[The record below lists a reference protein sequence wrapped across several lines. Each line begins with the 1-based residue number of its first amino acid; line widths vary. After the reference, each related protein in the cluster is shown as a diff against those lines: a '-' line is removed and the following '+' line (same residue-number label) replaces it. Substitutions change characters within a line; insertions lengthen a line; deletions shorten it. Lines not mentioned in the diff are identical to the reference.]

1 MVADI
6 SVAFSAVSLP
16 ILEPLNST
24 KLEKLNA
31 LCMASLHCAVL
42 QASACSILGMGSAIS
57 PKCTGS
63 QASSTAPVS
72 KDDDYDSL
80 AVTLVEKALHML
92 TYVGD
97 TVRGSARAGGHVYQN
112 LVLAGAWVLLS
123 GLQTQLSIS
132 TAPAQDGKSMQGGH
146 KDRDDKGR
154 SPSKSRDTREPTQR
168 VSLMK
173 VNINNITF

>member
-31 LCMASLHCAVL
+31 LCMASIHCAVL
-42 QASACSILGMGSAIS
+42 QASACSILGMGCAVS
-57 PKCTGS
+57 PKC
-63 QASSTAPVS
+63 SSGQTTVTS
-72 KDDDYDSL
+72 SSNKEDDYDTL
-80 AVTLVEKALHML
+80 AVTLVEKALHMF

-97 TVRGSARAGGHVYQN
+97 TIKNSTRAGGHVYQN

-132 TAPAQDGKSMQGGH
+132 TTPPID
-146 KDRDDKGR
+146 KDKVTHLKDDKGR
-154 SPSKSRDTREPTQR
+154 SPSKSREANAAR

-173 VNINNITF
+173 V